1 MISYFDLD
9 MNILISETTTFD
21 RKYDK
26 NYFFHSHSAS
36 PIVASYIGKRTKP
49 IWYAIEAFV
58 VLHHVVCGL
67 VRSLAKAADKV
78 H

>member
-1 MISYFDLD
+1 MIRP
-9 MNILISETTTFD
+9 N
-21 RKYDK
+21 
-26 NYFFHSHSAS
+26 FFQRRTAS
-36 PIVASYIGKRTKP
+36 PIVASCIGKRTKP

-67 VRSLAKAADKV
+67 VRSMAKAADKV

>member
-1 MISYFDLD
+1 MIR
-9 MNILISETTTFD
+9 T
-21 RKYDK
+21 K
-26 NYFFHSHSAS
+26 FFHSRSAS
-36 PIVASYIGKRTKP
+36 LIVASYIGKRTKP

-67 VRSLAKAADKV
+67 VRSMAKAADKV